1 MAAGKG
7 AAMTDVHAG
16 ITDDIARLVDRE
28 HDVLEDPYSLFE
40 RIQHADTPLVWSDA
54 MNAYLVTHR
63 DHCREIMRDTA
74 TWSNLNA
81 SGDRTNQM
89 NAAMAELSQDP
100 EMAGIFGALM
110 DDRRSAPVL
119 LAADPPEHR
128 RQRHAVDHAFRP
140 ARIVAMEPMVQDVSD
155 RLLDTFA
162 DRGSVEFVSEY
173 GVLLPMEI
181 IARAL
186 GVGDDDLLMFKR
198 WSDALAMPVGNMAPT
213 VEDVRSFLVGS
224 KEFGD
229 YFGEVLDQRM
239 VEPQDDVIS
248 DVANAVVDGE
258 PLTRAE
264 QLSMCSQFLVAG
276 NETTTKLLTNI
287 AHYLAITPGL
297 QERVTA
303 DRSLVD
309 SLVEEVLRLNAPVQ
323 GIFRTATDDTTFH
336 GVDVAKGSHVWLVY
350 AAANR
355 DESEYACPH
364 QMQLD
369 RENVRGHLAFGYGEH
384 FCIGATLARLEARIA
399 TNGMLDRMPNIRIAD
414 GYEATFENSFLLRGM
429 RTLDLEFDPT

>member
-1 MAAGKG
+1 
-7 AAMTDVHAG
+7 MTDVDAN
-16 ITDDIARLVDRE
+16 ITGDIARLVDRE
-28 HDVLEDPYSLFE
+28 HALLEDPYALFE
-40 RIQHADTPLVWSDA
+40 RIQHTDEPLTWSES

-74 TWSNLNA
+74 TWSNANA
-81 SGDRTNQM
+81 SGDRSKVFGP
-89 NAAMAELSQDP
+89 AMAELAQDP
-100 EMAGIFGALM
+100 DMAGVFAAM
-110 DDRRSAPVL
+110 VDDRRSAAVL

-140 ARIVAMEPMVQDVSD
+140 ARIVAMEPMVQEVSD
-155 RLLDTFA
+155 RLLDAFA
-162 DRGSVEFVSEY
+162 GRGSVEFVREY

-186 GVGDDDLLMFKR
+186 GVGAEGLLTFKR
-198 WSDALAMPVGNMAPT
+198 WSDDLAMPVGNMSPT
-213 VEDVRSFLVGS
+213 VEEVRSFLISS

-229 YFGEVLDQRM
+229 HFGAVLDQRM
-239 VEPQDDVIS
+239 AEPQDDVIS
-248 DVANAVVDGE
+248 DIANAVVDGE

-264 QLSMCSQFLVAG
+264 QLSMCQQFLVAG

-297 QERVTA
+297 EEQIRD

-323 GIFRTATDDTTFH
+323 GIFRTATEDTTFH
-336 GVDVAKGSHVWLVY
+336 GVDVAKGTHVWLVY

-355 DESEYACPH
+355 DEAEYGCPH
-364 QMQLD
+364 QLQLD
-369 RENVRGHLAFGYGEH
+369 RQNVRGHLAFGYGEH
-384 FCIGATLARLEARIA
+384 FCIGATLARLEARVA
-399 TNGMLDRMPNIRIAD
+399 VNGMLDRMTNVHLAD

-429 RTLDLEFDPT
+429 RTLDLEFDPI